1 MWNRS
6 VFHDLVAPPAIGM
19 IHLLPLPGS
28 PGWGGDMETV
38 LAAALADAR
47 ALAEGG
53 LKAVMMEN
61 YHDVPFHPGQAPPE
75 TVAGVT
81 AAAMLVRREFPDLH
95 LGINVLR
102 NDVVSALG
110 VAAAVGARFV
120 RVNVHTGAAVTDQG
134 TIQGQAWRT
143 LRRRRELG
151 ADRVAILADLRVKH
165 ARPLVERPLAEEVS
179 DLRSRGLADGVIV
192 SGVAT
197 GAGADPAEAAM
208 VREALPEGPILVGSG
223 TTAENVGA
231 FLPAADGFI
240 IGSSLQEPDPV
251 TGRRKVSAARTAAFV
266 AALKTATEK
275 DTWQ

>member
-1 MWNRS
+1 
-6 VFHDLVAPPAIGM
+6 
-19 IHLLPLPGS
+19 
-28 PGWGGDMETV
+28 
-38 LAAALADAR
+38 
-47 ALAEGG
+47 
-53 LKAVMMEN
+53 
-61 YHDVPFHPGQAPPE
+61 
-75 TVAGVT
+75 VAGVT
-81 AAAMLVRREFPDLH
+81 AAAMLVRNEFPDLH

-151 ADRVAILADLRVKH
+151 ADRVAILADVRVKH
-165 ARPLVERPLAEEVS
+165 ARPLVDRPLAEEVS
-179 DLRSRGLADGVIV
+179 DLRSRGLADGIIV

-197 GAGADPAEAAM
+197 GAGADPAEAAE
-208 VREALPEGPILVGSG
+208 VREAMPEGPILVGSG

-240 IGSSLQEPDPV
+240 IGSSLQEPDPA
-251 TGRRKVSAARTAAFV
+251 TGRRRVSAARTAAFV
-266 AALKTATEK
+266 AALKTATAK